1 MNAFTMIACF
11 PIFPGAS
18 LSLQLGRNFW
28 EIAKDS
34 TFLTFQEI
42 FLGFFYSIES
52 LENICHNIVKDYE
65 FK

>member
-18 LSLQLGRNFW
+18 LSLQLGRTFW

-34 TFLTFQEI
+34 TYMHPRFKR
-42 FLGFFYSIES
+42 FFF
-52 LENICHNIVKDYE
+52 E
-65 FK
+65 FFIQLKV